1 MAGQNHLRSRRVPFH
16 FAWLDQPAWKL
27 SGSVPRAGR
36 GSQRRIAL
44 PGEVGLF
51 RIRRDPAIIERHQ
64 TGQERMLELSRSEC
78 RRRTLVRAI
87 LSGIAEGRERKRN
100 YQAKRAPG
108 NQIGRKPRAAHAAW
122 PRWH

>member
-27 SGSVPRAGR
+27 SGSVPRAGC

-51 RIRRDPAIIERHQ
+51 RIRCDPAVIERHQ
-64 TGQERMLELSRSEC
+64 TGQERMLELPRSEC
-78 RRRTLVRAI
+78 PVEHSFVQFYPEL
-87 LSGIAEGRERKRN
+87 LKF
-100 YQAKRAPG
+100 AKETG
-108 NQIGRKPRAAHAAW
+108 TIKP
-122 PRWH
+122 